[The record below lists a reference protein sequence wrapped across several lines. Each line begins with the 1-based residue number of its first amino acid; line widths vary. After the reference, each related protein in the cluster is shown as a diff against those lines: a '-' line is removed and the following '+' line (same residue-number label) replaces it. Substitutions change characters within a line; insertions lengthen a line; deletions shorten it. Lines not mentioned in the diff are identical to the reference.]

1 MSLQEDIIAQ
11 LGVKPVIDP
20 QEEIRRSIDFL
31 KDYLQKHPFLKTFV
45 LGISGGQDSTLAG
58 RLAQLAM
65 EEMRSETGD
74 ASYQFVA
81 VRLPYGVQADEA
93 DAQKALAFIQPDV
106 SLVVNI
112 KESVDAMER
121 AVEATGTDVSD
132 FNKGNIKA
140 RSRMIAQYAL
150 AGAYSGAVIGTDHAA
165 ENITGFFTKFGDG
178 GADILPLYR
187 LNKRQGKQLL
197 QALGADPAL
206 YEKVPIADLE
216 EEKPGIADEVAL
228 GVTYAEIV
236 YEVCRNECFYAWK
249 GSKAYL
255 DGKEIRVTDVAV
267 LDKAFVALG
276 FPYDSDHYR
285 PVAQKLVDR
294 LYGYAGG
301 TRLLGSAAAELCYVA
316 CGRFD
321 ARIEGH
327 LGPWDVAAG
336 GLILMQAGGRLS
348 DFAGGDTWPSAE
360 QVMASNGVIHD
371 KILRLL

>member
-1 MSLQEDIIAQ
+1 MDKASEKKVVSALRKLLPEAGFIAEEGSAAYSDETYCWVVDPLDGTTNYIHDNAPYCVSIALRDKQSLL
-11 LGVKPVIDP
+11 LGV
-20 QEEIRRSIDFL
+20 
-31 KDYLQKHPFLKTFV
+31 
-45 LGISGGQDSTLAG
+45 
-58 RLAQLAM
+58 
-65 EEMRSETGD
+65 
-74 ASYQFVA
+74 
-81 VRLPYGVQADEA
+81 
-93 DAQKALAFIQPDV
+93 
-106 SLVVNI
+106 
-112 KESVDAMER
+112 
-121 AVEATGTDVSD
+121 
-132 FNKGNIKA
+132 
-140 RSRMIAQYAL
+140 
-150 AGAYSGAVIGTDHAA
+150 
-165 ENITGFFTKFGDG
+165 
-178 GADILPLYR
+178 
-187 LNKRQGKQLL
+187 
-197 QALGADPAL
+197 
-206 YEKVPIADLE
+206 
-216 EEKPGIADEVAL
+216 
-228 GVTYAEIV
+228 V
-236 YEVCRNECFYAWK
+236 YEPCRDECFYAWK

-301 TRLLGSAAAELCYVA
+301 TRLWGSAAAELCYVA

>member
-1 MSLQEDIIAQ
+1 MHDVVTVADKESERYIIGEIKRAYPEHAI
-11 LGVKPVIDP
+11 LGEESGMHAGDSEYCWVIDP
-20 QEEIRRSIDFL
+20 LDGTSNYIHDMAPYSVSIALRDREE
-31 KDYLQKHPFLKTFV
+31 
-45 LGISGGQDSTLAG
+45 
-58 RLAQLAM
+58 
-65 EEMRSETGD
+65 
-74 ASYQFVA
+74 
-81 VRLPYGVQADEA
+81 
-93 DAQKALAFIQPDV
+93 
-106 SLVVNI
+106 
-112 KESVDAMER
+112 
-121 AVEATGTDVSD
+121 
-132 FNKGNIKA
+132 
-140 RSRMIAQYAL
+140 
-150 AGAYSGAVIGTDHAA
+150 
-165 ENITGFFTKFGDG
+165 
-178 GADILPLYR
+178 
-187 LNKRQGKQLL
+187 LL
-197 QALGADPAL
+197 
-206 YEKVPIADLE
+206 
-216 EEKPGIADEVAL
+216 L
-228 GVTYAEIV
+228 GVV